1 MIRLR
6 ELSTRYVTEY
16 LMTQSTSWR
25 KKTIL
30 ASGWAGFHPRCFS
43 FFFAGYVSLGDDCF
57 LWFMWKGGGKGGG
70 IDMQWKEHI
79 IFVLGRNEVQDYYM
93 QKLSNESY
101 CVSLF
106 T

>member
-1 MIRLR
+1 MIVSCGLCGR
-6 ELSTRYVTEY
+6 EGVR
-16 LMTQSTSWR
+16 
-25 KKTIL
+25 
-30 ASGWAGFHPRCFS
+30 
-43 FFFAGYVSLGDDCF
+43 
-57 LWFMWKGGGKGGG
+57 GG